1 MYCSGEQRDCPKGL
15 MTKESCTWTQ
25 VSEDVEDRFLPGHRY
40 IMQVFVTNKRRHA
53 TQRSQTFHVETSSL
67 GNFLLQNF

>member
-1 MYCSGEQRDCPKGL
+1 
-15 MTKESCTWTQ
+15 

-67 GNFLLQNF
+67 GNFLVQIF